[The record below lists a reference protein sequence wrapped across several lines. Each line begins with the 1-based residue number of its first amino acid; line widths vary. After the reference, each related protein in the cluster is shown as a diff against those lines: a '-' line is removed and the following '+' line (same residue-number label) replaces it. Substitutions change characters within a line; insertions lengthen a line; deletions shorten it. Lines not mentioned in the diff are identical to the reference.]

1 MEQMKEFTRQLFEI
15 AGFPAKEVT
24 IREDGDIM
32 RVDVFVEYAGLII
45 GQNGEVL
52 FAWEEVLQKH
62 LFLLTEERKR
72 VIVDINNY
80 RFQHEERLKE
90 MARQAAK
97 RAIVMKQSVKLCP
110 MSSYERRVIHAELAL
125 RPDVHTESEGEHPNR
140 CVVVKPL

>member
-62 LFLLTEERKR
+62 LSLLTEERKR
-72 VIVDINNY
+72 VIVFSTKND
-80 RFQHEERLKE
+80 
-90 MARQAAK
+90 
-97 RAIVMKQSVKLCP
+97 
-110 MSSYERRVIHAELAL
+110 
-125 RPDVHTESEGEHPNR
+125 
-140 CVVVKPL
+140 